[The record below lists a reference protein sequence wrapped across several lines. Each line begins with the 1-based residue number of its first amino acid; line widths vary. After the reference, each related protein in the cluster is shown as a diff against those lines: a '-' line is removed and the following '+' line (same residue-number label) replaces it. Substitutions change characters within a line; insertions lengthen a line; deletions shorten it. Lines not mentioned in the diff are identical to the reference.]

1 VPGYAALVDLVAGAC
16 ARGLAGQLILSS
28 DMARRT
34 RLHRHGGTS
43 YSTVFTHFLPLLRER
58 GVTAAQIDTMLR
70 DNPAR
75 LLGL

>member
-1 VPGYAALVDLVAGAC
+1 
-16 ARGLAGQLILSS
+16 
-28 DMARRT
+28 MAEQ
-34 RLHRHGGTS
+34 RLGIIMN
-43 YSTVFTHFLPLLRER
+43 